1 MAGPEMPMRTDTSF
15 HSHGQ
20 TCRAW
25 LYRPDTAIPAP
36 AILMSHGFS
45 AVKEQGLDG
54 FAQAFCAA
62 GFVVLVFDYRFLG
75 ASDGTPRGRIVPHEQ
90 HDDLRA
96 ALDVLSRQPYVDP
109 ARIGIWGS
117 SYSGGH
123 ALFLGAL
130 DPRIKVIV
138 AQVPAISGAHALA
151 ALAGREGLTQYLTL
165 LAQDHALRNAG
176 EPGASIPIVAQAGT
190 PSVLSTPDSLA
201 WFTSSAETAP
211 HWLNQTSLDSV
222 ARLAEYTPA
231 ALIDL
236 IAPKPLLIQAGLHD
250 SLIPIAQIR
259 DAFARAGEPK
269 KLTEYNA
276 GHFDLYTGAPLHET
290 AAAEATAWFRA
301 HL

>member
-1 MAGPEMPMRTDTSF
+1 MRTDTSF

-25 LYRPDTAIPAP
+25 LYRPDATEAASP

-62 GFVVLVFDYRFLG
+62 GFVVLLFDYRYLG
-75 ASDGTPRGRIVPHEQ
+75 ASDGTPRGRIVPHDQ

-151 ALAGREGLTQYLTL
+151 ALAGRAGLTQYLTL

-176 EPGASIPIVAQAGT
+176 EPGGAIPVVGPAGE
-190 PSVLSTPDSLA
+190 PSVLATPDSLA
-201 WFTSSAETAP
+201 WFTSSADTAP
-211 HWLNQTSLDSV
+211 NWLNHTSLESV
-222 ARLAEYTPA
+222 ARLAEYSPA

-250 SLIPIAQIR
+250 SLIPIEQVR
-259 DAFARAGEPK
+259 EAFARAGEPK
-269 KLTEYNA
+269 KLVEYDA
-276 GHFDLYTGAPLHET
+276 GHFDLYTGATLHET

-301 HL
+301 HLGAA